1 MIHNALGSKWVRCVR
16 KQLIQSD
23 TKARVTIT
31 VSHIR
36 LLSFLQV
43 AGCPGHT
50 PKGEKRNPSV
60 VEGRRFPEVM
70 WLLLQ
75 WSRVP
80 VDV

>member
-1 MIHNALGSKWVRCVR
+1 MIHNALGSKLVRCVR
-16 KQLIQSD
+16 KQLFKV
-23 TKARVTIT
+23 TVTIT

-50 PKGEKRNPSV
+50 PGGEKRNPSV
-60 VEGRRFPEVM
+60 VEGRRFPEAM

-80 VDV
+80 VNV